1 MEQNIDDHLRAALM
15 HLEAA
20 LSQSVNTILEN
31 DDKKKEIGSRWEQF
45 LGQFFGTVREQGKKS
60 KINLLGLISFSRIAK

>member
-1 MEQNIDDHLRAALM
+1 MEQNIDYHLREAYS

-31 DDKKKEIGSRWEQF
+31 DDTKKEIGLRWEQF
-45 LGQFFGTVREQGKKS
+45 LGQFFGTVKEQGKKS
-60 KINLLGLISFSRIAK
+60 KINLLGLISFSRIR